1 MNAQEKIAEEQ
12 RKRAEEQQAIANQQ
26 IGKTDV
32 QQGLANEQ
40 VLRAGNQVDTAGNRI
55 SVADQQKQQI
65 QDTGNKLMD
74 EAGGRAAEAGQ
85 QATDAGTRR
94 EATADYLGNITH
106 PMAEGKGGYSA
117 DEASAIQDKS
127 GLAVLGDKAASIGP
141 SQDYLNSQQM
151 TPQQQQD
158 LITKAGISAGA
169 GASAAKEAIQRQAG
183 ASGGNPLAL
192 AAFRARLDRQSA
204 GEQGDA
210 MTNARIA
217 ASNAAATRAA
227 GAEQQRESGL
237 ASSTAA
243 GLNVSNAGSTRAQT
257 VGDTRLAQQTQG
269 LNAEQTQNSQ
279 ANADEQAARSRQQTS
294 DAQKAGVYGVQSGN
308 TNQAVGLGNQ
318 AVGLGT
324 EAVNAGTGAVNAGT
338 GAVNAGTNASEAG
351 TQAVNAGTNAAN
363 TGLAASQKPGVLDK
377 VIGAASGA
385 LGALKLADGDYL
397 GSGTD
402 AIVGEQGPEKVVDA
416 SSLSGGGF
424 RARAKASPPIVN
436 TPAPAYQQPDTE
448 QRPGFRASRQQQPP
462 QMESNGAYPQMADAG
477 FLGKIGTSI
486 KNAVTG
492 TSPTHS
498 MPEEGD
504 YGQST
509 QDDTATAGAS
519 APQGIPFWQRLKSA
533 AKDQQPQDQKHQWSP
548 VDTYSGIGKMAGTLG
563 KAFMAADGKAPDNFR
578 RSSVPVGPP
587 TYAQKYISDNEKE
600 MARNSESAR
609 SPWNALQEQ
618 KASQERM
625 QKQAEAAMAERHRL
639 MNLQPPSA
647 YADGKMGNPA
657 YCADGKMGI
666 PHTKFA
672 GNAGIFTTPTQV
684 KLLPNEAVVPLSFR
698 AKAKVRPSMAALPAA
713 IVKPRFFGS
722 MPATGADK
730 LLAMRGSGVPRA

>member
-12 RKRAEEQQAIANQQ
+12 RQQAEEQRKQAEEQQAIANQQ

-40 VLRAGNQVDTAGNRI
+40 VLRAGNQVDAAGNRI

-94 EATADYLGNITH
+94 AESADYLGNITH

-279 ANADEQAARSRQQTS
+279 ANADEQAALSRQQTS

-324 EAVNAGTGAVNAGT
+324 EAVNAGTGAVNSGTGAVNAGT
-338 GAVNAGTNASEAG
+338 GAVNAGTNAAEAG

-363 TGLAASQKPGVLDK
+363 TELAASQKPGVLDK

-385 LGALKLADGDYL
+385 VGALKLADGDYL

-436 TPAPAYQQPDTE
+436 TPSPTYQQPDTE

-509 QDDTATAGAS
+509 QDDPATDGAS
-519 APQGIPFWQRLKSA
+519 DPQGIPFWQRLKSA

-548 VDTYSGIGKMAGTLG
+548 VDTYSRIGEMAGTLG
-563 KAFMAADGKAPDNFR
+563 KA
-578 RSSVPVGPP
+578 
-587 TYAQKYISDNEKE
+587 
-600 MARNSESAR
+600 
-609 SPWNALQEQ
+609 
-618 KASQERM
+618 
-625 QKQAEAAMAERHRL
+625 L
-639 MNLQPPSA
+639 MNIQPPSA

-657 YCADGKMGI
+657 YCADGKMGL

-672 GNAGIFTTPTQV
+672 GNSGVFTTPTQV
-684 KLLPNEAVVPLSFR
+684 KLAPNEAVVPLSFR